1 MFESE
6 FFFFSLNAIAR
17 FVIFLLVLF
26 SLFLPRFW
34 ICSIFPFRWGL
45 DRREGNGSECLGG
58 GKNVFS
64 IYHEV
69 YENSE
74 QVKWLFVYEVNKTA
88 ASSRERVGEN
98 ERYGYCQLQ
107 RQRNINFKTNMFIK
121 KHFQQFKF
129 SEKVNGTF
137 NVKVLSNWI
146 EANQEK

>member
-1 MFESE
+1 M
-6 FFFFSLNAIAR
+6 
-17 FVIFLLVLF
+17 
-26 SLFLPRFW
+26 
-34 ICSIFPFRWGL
+34 
-45 DRREGNGSECLGG
+45 DGSVWGG